1 MLFRQLKSLLLGLSI
16 GVVLTACGPGYLD
29 VDKKVLATE
38 PNRQVFDVLKT
49 YHNAME
55 NKDMEVVKNLVSVN
69 YHENGGTTDDP
80 SDDYGYDKLMQRLQM
95 LRDNVKKVQLRIK
108 LRDIA
113 VMGDHATVQF
123 DYLGRV
129 LLSEGGVDRYKTFE
143 EPKEM
148 ELQREGGHWKIIA
161 GL

>member
-1 MLFRQLKSLLLGLSI
+1 MLVRQVKFVLMALLT

-29 VDKKVLATE
+29 VDKKVPATE
-38 PNRQVFDVLKT
+38 PNRAVFDVLKT

-55 NKDMEVVKNLVSVN
+55 NKDMEIVKGLVSAN

-80 SDDYGYDKLMQRLQM
+80 TDDYGYDKLMQRLQM

-108 LRDIA
+108 LHDIS
-113 VMGDHATVQF
+113 VMGDHATVRF

-148 ELQREGGHWKIIA
+148 ELQREGGQWKIIA

>member
-38 PNRQVFDVLKT
+38 PNREVFDVLKT
-49 YHNAME
+49 YHSAME
-55 NKDMEVVKNLVSVN
+55 NKDMEAVKNLVSAN

-113 VMGDHATVQF
+113 VTGDHATVQF

-148 ELQREGGHWKIIA
+148 ELQREAGQWKIIA